1 MIEKSKTDIILGED
15 VRKYLIEC
23 GVETPMVATTLNSG
37 DKLHLIE
44 SNFEE
49 IMSALGLD
57 LSDDSLMETPKRVAK
72 MFVNE
77 LYWGLDYNNFPK
89 CTQIENKMGYDE
101 MVIERDVK
109 VMSSC
114 EHHFVTIDGKAHVA
128 YIPKDRV
135 IGLSKLNRIVEFF
148 ARRPQVQERLT
159 EQIFHTLEFI
169 LGTSDIAVV
178 VDAVHFCVRSRGV
191 SDVNSSTVTSKM
203 GQRFK
208 ENQAMRMEFLSLV
221 NGGK

>member
-23 GVETPMVATTLNSG
+23 GVETPMSYNGLSNDEKRG
-37 DKLHLIE
+37 IIE
-44 SNFEE
+44 DHFEQ
-49 IMSALGLD
+49 IMQTLGLD
-57 LSDDSLMETPKRVAK
+57 LGDDSLMETPKRVAK

-114 EHHFVTIDGKAHVA
+114 EHHFVTIDGKAHIA

-169 LGTSDIAVV
+169 LDTSDIAVV